1 MVFVLQLDDD
11 KFQEKLCRQTA
22 SPESQT
28 AADATAAVTW
38 REGFSL
44 TWRHSS
50 ASKQRPT
57 SLRCYLQAPAHH
69 FYYSCMQPPEAF
81 VDCHCTQPGGC
92 NDQSGRHIMTIW

>member
-44 TWRHSS
+44 TWRQSS

-81 VDCHCTQPGGC
+81 VVLRTVIAHNLVDAMINQ
-92 NDQSGRHIMTIW
+92 DAIS